1 MLVRAP
7 HRLLATFIV
16 LQLACGDLVRNLLGW
31 PLWGA
36 LSGVTLLWA
45 LVALRR
51 SGASWQWLPAPLLA
65 FIGVAAA
72 TIIVTPHP
80 LATLLGVALLLV
92 HVMLAVLLATLPLHT
107 LLEVLH
113 RCLQGMLI
121 ASLAF
126 EVGIALFVQGPVYP
140 VWLDNDS
147 GLPMIPW
154 STGGI
159 FWGHRIQGITG
170 NPNLTA
176 MLALLALIVAIGRHR
191 AGLDRRLWWVWTA
204 LPVVVLALTRS
215 MTVLV
220 AALVVLVSFW
230 LVYTWRRRPRGA
242 FRPAVVAAAG
252 VLAVVAAWAISNWD
266 RVVEALGREASME
279 DRFQIWAAALDWWRG
294 SPLLGRGWMGYWMPW
309 VEPYDRLGLQDGIV
323 YLQAHSVWID
333 MLMQAGILGV
343 LAWAWLLGST
353 LRGAGRDLAEAPT
366 GAGPIAAVPLMILV
380 AEAVQGIAESRPLI
394 ELGMVLL
401 VIFAVRQQR
410 ARVELGR
417 LQTMALPLPLQ
428 RGG

>member
-31 PLWGA
+31 QLWAA
-36 LSGVTLLWA
+36 LSGATLLWT
-45 LVALRR
+45 LLALRR
-51 SGASWQWLPAPLLA
+51 SGASWRWLPAPLVA
-65 FIGVAAA
+65 FVGVAVA
-72 TIIVTPHP
+72 TLIVTPHP
-80 LATLLGVALLLV
+80 LATLLGIALLLV
-92 HVMLAVLLATLPLHT
+92 HVLLGVLLATLPLDA

-113 RCLQGMLI
+113 RCLQGLLI

-126 EVGIALFVQGPVYP
+126 EIGVALFVQGPVYP
-140 VWLDNDS
+140 IWLVQGS

-176 MLALLALIVAIGRHR
+176 MLALLALIVAIGRQR
-191 AGLDRRLWWVWTA
+191 AGLDRRLWPLWTV
-204 LPVVVLALTRS
+204 LPVLVLALTRS
-215 MTVLV
+215 MTVL
-220 AALVVLVSFW
+220 AAAVVVVLSFW

-242 FRPAVVAAAG
+242 FRPAVLIASG
-252 VLAVVAAWAISNWD
+252 LLAVLTAWAITNWD

-294 SPLLGRGWMGYWMPW
+294 SPLLGRGWLSYWMPW
-309 VEPYDRLGLQDGIV
+309 VEPYDRLGLQDGIL

-333 MLMQAGILGV
+333 VLMQAGILGV

-353 LRGAGRDLAEAPT
+353 MRGAGRDLAEAPT

-380 AEAVQGIAESRPLI
+380 AEAVQGLAESRPLI

-401 VIFAVRQQR
+401 LVFAIRQER
-410 ARVELGR
+410 ARVEVGR
-417 LQTMALPLPLQ
+417 LRTMALPLPLQ
-428 RGG
+428 RDE

>member
-204 LPVVVLALTRS
+204 LPVVVL
-215 MTVLV
+215 
-220 AALVVLVSFW
+220 VSFW

-333 MLMQAGILGV
+333 VLMQAGILGV

>member
-1 MLVRAP
+1 
-7 HRLLATFIV
+7 
-16 LQLACGDLVRNLLGW
+16 
-31 PLWGA
+31 
-36 LSGVTLLWA
+36 
-45 LVALRR
+45 
-51 SGASWQWLPAPLLA
+51 
-65 FIGVAAA
+65 
-72 TIIVTPHP
+72 
-80 LATLLGVALLLV
+80 
-92 HVMLAVLLATLPLHT
+92 
-107 LLEVLH
+107 
-113 RCLQGMLI
+113 
-121 ASLAF
+121 
-126 EVGIALFVQGPVYP
+126 
-140 VWLDNDS
+140 
-147 GLPMIPW
+147 
-154 STGGI
+154 
-159 FWGHRIQGITG
+159 
-170 NPNLTA
+170 
-176 MLALLALIVAIGRHR
+176 
-191 AGLDRRLWWVWTA
+191 
-204 LPVVVLALTRS
+204 
-215 MTVLV
+215 
-220 AALVVLVSFW
+220 
-230 LVYTWRRRPRGA
+230 
-242 FRPAVVAAAG
+242 
-252 VLAVVAAWAISNWD
+252 
-266 RVVEALGREASME
+266 ME

-333 MLMQAGILGV
+333 VLMQAGILGV